1 MIDTSEQSMRNLK
14 LILYCFDF
22 PMKYLGVPISYKH
35 LSMSAFSPIT
45 QKMINR
51 LDPWKGKMLTF
62 GGRHLLNNTYL
73 SSIPLYCIGFYLLK
87 DGVHSD
93 MDSIRAKFL

>member
-1 MIDTSEQSMRNLK
+1 
-14 LILYCFDF
+14 
-22 PMKYLGVPISYKH
+22 MKYLGVPISYKH
-35 LSMSAFSPIT
+35 LSMSVFSPIT

-51 LDPWKGKMLTF
+51 LDPWKGKMLTS
-62 GGRHLLNNTYL
+62 GGKQLNNTCL